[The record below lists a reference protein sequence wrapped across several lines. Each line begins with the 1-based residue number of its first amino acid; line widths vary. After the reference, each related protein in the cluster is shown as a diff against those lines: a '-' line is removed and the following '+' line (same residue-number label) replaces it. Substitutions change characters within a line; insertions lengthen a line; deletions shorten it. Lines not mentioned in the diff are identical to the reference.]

1 MIMTAVET
9 DRVLLLTGRSLSSA
23 DYRGIEDAIGAGLY
37 IATGAGDALEQLI
50 GTSFAAIV
58 VVEGFG
64 LMKLPRLLAA
74 IRLQHKHTPVLVLGS
89 PPAEESEL
97 FIRQYRPVEFLPV
110 DMPLSEL
117 CRRLRSVLAGVP
129 YSARERNPN
138 APETPI
144 LEWISGRRSESETE
158 KSLQLTREVLRQV
171 LHSSSQGLG
180 IGSLITYFEL
190 LEATAE
196 RQDGKIIISED
207 TFAAIAQN
215 VGASRQWLENLE
227 RALQALTNGISA
239 EVQAGDSLIA
249 AIQEVLAAVQG
260 EAQIR
265 RHFIAA
271 DFGDG
276 NFNVSA
282 SAEIF
287 SQVVQEI
294 ILNALKY
301 SPEGSAIRLS
311 AGRQGGYFELR
322 AENRMAKA
330 PEDGDAANLKK
341 PFIRL
346 SNTIDDRYRLNYGLG
361 LGLTISEF
369 RIRQM
374 GGTLD
379 VRREA
384 EKERDMADA
393 EAQKLIIRVRLPV
406 L

>member
-9 DRVLLLTGRSLSSA
+9 DRVLFLTGRSLSSA

-74 IRLQHKHTPVLVLGS
+74 IRLQHPNTPVLVLGN
-89 PPAEESEL
+89 PPEEEGAL

-117 CRRLRSVLAGVP
+117 CRRLRSVLS
-129 YSARERNPN
+129 SAPHSGTPGRHPN
-138 APETPI
+138 ASETPI

-196 RQDGKIIISED
+196 RQEGKIVISED
-207 TFAAIAQN
+207 TFGAIAQN

-239 EVQAGDSLIA
+239 EVKSGEALIA
-249 AIQEVLAAVQG
+249 AIQQVLVSVQD

-265 RHFIAA
+265 SHFIAA
-271 DFGDG
+271 DFDGGDY
-276 NFNVSA
+276 NVSA

-301 SPEGSAIRLS
+301 SPEGSAIHLA

-322 AENRMAKA
+322 AENLMAKIPSEA
-330 PEDGDAANLKK
+330 DAANLKK

-379 VRREA
+379 VRRQDADE
-384 EKERDMADA
+384 EKS
-393 EAQKLIIRVRLPV
+393 QKLIIRVRLPV